1 MTFSTP
7 TAWFRKLFQTV
18 SSNFTDRLYF
28 FSLFFAS
35 VGLLLRP
42 SRVSNWMAWLLVNC
56 ICLIVLG
63 LLVLN
68 RQHSPTWEF
77 LHDWYPVVMFVV
89 CFEEVSHLSF
99 MLRNAWQDH
108 HLLQFEALLFPV
120 PPTVCLSRMGSPLV
134 TELMELGYFSYFV
147 LFLIVGGVLYLRKDK
162 RAFRQLTDATVL
174 SYLICYTVFVLFP
187 TEGPVYTLAT
197 QHHFQLPSGGPFH
210 WAVMLI
216 QANAGVHG
224 NAFPSAH
231 VAGAVVALMLA
242 WRHAPKLGFWLTPLV
257 ILLCLAAV
265 YDGYHYLSDVLAGVM
280 AAVIPVAF
288 ITAIDGVPSR

>member
-1 MTFSTP
+1 M
-7 TAWFRKLFQTV
+7 

-63 LLVLN
+63 LLVRN

-99 MLRNAWQDH
+99 LLRNAWQDY
-108 HLLQFEALLFPV
+108 HLLQFEAWLFPV
-120 PPTVCLSRMGSPLV
+120 PPTVWLGHMGSPLV

-147 LFLIVGGVLYLRKDK
+147 LFLIVGGVLHRRRDK

-187 TEGPVYTLAT
+187 TQGPAFTLAT
-197 QHHFQLPSGGPFH
+197 QHNFQLPGGGPFH
-210 WAVMLI
+210 WAVILI

-231 VAGAVVALMLA
+231 VAGAVVALILA
-242 WRHAPKLGFWLTPLV
+242 WRHAPKLGFWLTPLL

-265 YDGYHYLSDVLAGVM
+265 YDRYHYLSDVLAGVV
-280 AAVIPVAF
+280 AAVIPVAL
-288 ITAIDGVPSR
+288 ITAIDRVPSR